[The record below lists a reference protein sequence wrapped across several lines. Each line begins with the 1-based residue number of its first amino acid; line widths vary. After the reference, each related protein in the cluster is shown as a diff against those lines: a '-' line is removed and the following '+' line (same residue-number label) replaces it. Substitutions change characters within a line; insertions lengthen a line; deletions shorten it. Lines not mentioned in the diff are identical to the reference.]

1 MNSGPPAS
9 FVYDGEGRRVQKIV
23 GSGESAVTT
32 TYVHDASGNLAAEY
46 GGTGVTPGKNFLTDD
61 MLGSTRLVT
70 DGSGNVLRRIDY
82 LPFGEEIPAGP
93 TTGRSGCYGTGD
105 YPSSPDV
112 TSLKFTGK
120 ERDSETGLD
129 WFKNRYF
136 SGAQGRFTS
145 PDPFNALDLAKS
157 NDTIDKFYNYLSNPQ
172 HWNHYAYV
180 LNNPLRYTDPLGLLE
195 YDTQILDKKVHV
207 HIDDSLTDKRQNE
220 LKGRLDSAISNINAN
235 AGSLT
240 KEQTSVLGNLK
251 SIDVDS
257 SAKRSY
263 SEESKGAFTLT
274 PGYVDDSSKA
284 YLGSAIGHDAFH
296 MQEFKEGGIAN
307 SRGVPAEQKA
317 FVFQLGFGQKIGLSQ
332 TEVDYLKDLI
342 AHPEKLAAYYSSPIK

>member
-1 MNSGPPAS
+1 MA
-9 FVYDGEGRRVQKIV
+9 
-23 GSGESAVTT
+23 AVIAATT
-32 TYVHDASGNLAAEY
+32 ETAHVFPLAALFAEKPHQ
-46 GGTGVTPGKNFLTDD
+46 G
-61 MLGSTRLVT
+61 
-70 DGSGNVLRRIDY
+70 LR
-82 LPFGEEIPAGP
+82 
-93 TTGRSGCYGTGD
+93 
-105 YPSSPDV
+105 PSSTILRPGTTLAISNTATGMPVCLYDSG
-112 TSLKFTGK
+112 TWSCCTGK

-129 WFKNRYF
+129 YFGARYF
-136 SGAQGRFTS
+136 SSAQGRFTS
-145 PDPFNALDLAKS
+145 PDPFNVLDLAKS
-157 NDTIDKFYNYLSNPQ
+157 KDTIDKFHNYLSNPQ

-220 LKGRLDSAISNINAN
+220 LKGKLDSAISNINGN

-257 SAKRSY
+257 YAKRSY